1 MVSLSCLWCR
11 VNTVAMGNGQT
22 RSSSSNRSISKSTNT
37 TRITLGLLCY
47 TEICLQCFDA
57 DGWAAGRGSGENTEW
72 WSAGMVN
79 CLERDADLHMAQLM
93 PLPLTISCFKLVL
106 SFWYRL
112 TQVVPEKRAIEWVCV
127 CYTQISDNKEADV
140 EIMPSYQGPD
150 FHNFFKW
157 S

>member
-1 MVSLSCLWCR
+1 MVSCEHSCNGERSDEVIVVEQIDFKIYKHNKNHSRVVMLHRNLPSVLWR
-11 VNTVAMGNGQT
+11 WW
-22 RSSSSNRSISKSTNT
+22 
-37 TRITLGLLCY
+37 LG
-47 TEICLQCFDA
+47 
-57 DGWAAGRGSGENTEW
+57 GRKGIRPVKTEW
-72 WSAGMVN
+72 WGAGMVN

-112 TQVVPEKRAIEWVCV
+112 TQVVPEKRAIKWVCV